1 MLKGKGAEIVKASL
15 EKKTRLPWWPS
26 GCDAVF
32 HLRVLSLGR
41 DLGSWMP
48 CSEASINKQSRK
60 SILADLKTYY
70 LTIVIRVVWCWWR
83 YSVQF
88 SSVAQLCPTLQPHGL
103 QLPGLPVH
111 HQLPELTQ
119 TRVHR
124 VGDAIQPS
132 HPLSSPSP
140 PALNLSQHQGLFQW
154 VSSLHQVAKVLEFHL
169 QHRSFQWIFRKQK
182 KRIENWGTHP
192 HKYTQPIF
200 DRGAKAFQQILK

>member
-88 SSVAQLCPTLQPHGL
+88 SSVAQLCPTLRPHGL
-103 QLPGLPVH
+103 QHASPPCPSPTPWAHSDPCPPSRWCHPTISSTVITFSSCPQSFPASRSFPMSQFFASSGQSIGVSSSASVLPVNI
-111 HQLPELTQ
+111 QETKEENRELRNTS
-119 TRVHR
+119 T
-124 VGDAIQPS
+124 
-132 HPLSSPSP
+132 
-140 PALNLSQHQGLFQW
+140 
-154 VSSLHQVAKVLEFHL
+154 
-169 QHRSFQWIFRKQK
+169 
-182 KRIENWGTHP
+182 
-192 HKYTQPIF
+192 
-200 DRGAKAFQQILK
+200 